1 MFSALVITI
10 RETFEASLLVSVVLA
25 LVAKEKG
32 QRLRHAVW
40 AGVFIAAG
48 ASVVLGVALVATVGA
63 LHGKAQELVEGL
75 VMAVAVGVLTYVLCW
90 MGKRSREV
98 SKAVRVQAG
107 TALGTGSAL
116 ALLALV
122 FMTVFREGAETVLY
136 LGAATAT
143 SSAHQVAAGGGLGLA
158 AGVCGGYA
166 VYHGGT
172 RFLNLRR
179 FFQATTILLIVFAAG
194 LVGRAT
200 LALQTGGALP
210 GTISVWDT
218 SRLLPDNSPA
228 GAALSALTGYT
239 ARPSLL
245 QIIFMLGY
253 LALVLTLYA
262 DVSGARF
269 APIGRDYSHPLYRM
283 IRNRRVMRLLPI
295 AMALVF
301 VALLAVALLPAG
313 FGPFTNHGPLR
324 IGSLRAGED
333 DNNLFEFV
341 LWVVWLPLLSVVTLV
356 AARVWCGNLCP
367 LRLVTD
373 ASRSLA
379 DRLGLGRGSVTARAM
394 RMGWLLPSAFVAVTF
409 VVKGWPVQQRAR
421 AGAVFFLV
429 VIAAAAGAGFFF
441 RRGTWCRYLCPVGG
455 WLARVTRLSPLALSA
470 DPDICATCKDK
481 PCITGTAAAG
491 RCPVALNPSRLE
503 TNQYCLTCW
512 NCVINC
518 PPERASL
525 KVGWRAPSAELLGVR
540 APNVWESLFV
550 ASLIG
555 LYTAVGQRSAAL
567 THLAW
572 PVRFFGLIAC
582 ATLVYLAVCVVA
594 APLAGIGYRHALTTF
609 GYALLPLE
617 FGTALIAFGDD
628 AFEFLR
634 LTQPAAAVLLTLGFV
649 WSVALTTATVR
660 RQSRTPLRAIG
671 AAVPLGLVLVAV
683 LFVWLHWYAAGTV
696 VDLT

>member
-25 LVAKEKG
+25 LLTKENG
-32 QRLRHAVW
+32 RRLRRAVW
-40 AGVFIAAG
+40 AGVVIAAA
-48 ASVVLGVALVATVGA
+48 ASVLLGVVLVASVGA
-63 LHGKAQELVEGL
+63 LHGKAQDLVEGV
-75 VMAVAVGVLTYVLCW
+75 VMALAVCVLTYVLLW

-98 SKAVRVQAG
+98 SNVMRVQAS

-116 ALLALV
+116 ALLLLV
-122 FMTVFREGAETVLY
+122 FLTVFREGAETVLY

-143 SSAHQVAAGGGLGLA
+143 SSAHEVAAGGGLGLA
-158 AGVCGGYA
+158 AGISGGYA

-172 RFLNLRR
+172 RFLDLRR
-179 FFQATTILLIVFAAG
+179 FFMATTILLIVFAAG
-194 LVGRAT
+194 LTGRAT
-200 LALQTGGALP
+200 LALQSSGVLP

-218 SRLLPDNSPA
+218 SRLLPDNSPG
-228 GAALSALTGYT
+228 GAALSALAGYT

-245 QIIFMLGY
+245 QIIFMLGF
-253 LALVLTLYA
+253 LALVLTLTA
-262 DVSGARF
+262 DISGAGF
-269 APIGRDYSHPLYRM
+269 APIGRDYAHPLYRM

-301 VALLAVALLPAG
+301 AVLLAVALLPAG

-324 IGSLRAGED
+324 AGPFRAGED

-341 LWVVWLPLLSVVTLV
+341 MWVVWLPLLSVVTLV
-356 AARVWCGNLCP
+356 AARIWCGNLCP

-373 ASRSLA
+373 ATRSLA

-394 RMGWLLPSAFVAVTF
+394 RMGWLLPSAFVVVTF
-409 VVKGWPVQQRAR
+409 AVKGWPVQQRAR
-421 AGAVFFLV
+421 AGAIFFLA
-429 VIAAAAGAGFFF
+429 VIAAAAGVGFFF

-455 WLARVTRLSPLALSA
+455 WLARVTRLSPLALRA
-470 DPDICATCKDK
+470 DPDVCLTCKDK
-481 PCITGTAAAG
+481 PCVTGTAAAG

-503 TNQYCLTCW
+503 TSQYCLACW

-518 PPERASL
+518 PSERASL
-525 KVGWRAPSAELLGVR
+525 KVGWRVPSAELLDLR
-540 APNVWESLFV
+540 APNIWESLFV

-555 LYTAVGQRSAAL
+555 LYTAVGQRSTAL
-567 THLAW
+567 AHLAW
-572 PVRFFGLIAC
+572 PVRFFGLITC
-582 ATLVYLAVCVVA
+582 ATLVYLAVCALA
-594 APLAGIGYRHALTTF
+594 APVAGIGYRQALTTF

-628 AFEFLR
+628 AFEFLHV
-634 LTQPAAAVLLTLGFV
+634 TQQAAAALLTLGFV

-660 RQSRTPLRAIG
+660 RHSRTPLRAIG

-696 VDLT
+696 IDLT